1 MRFLITTNHTKT
13 RKILPV
19 YPVAP
24 FIEQR
29 MTSLTDFNQ
38 QVGTPTTSNVS
49 HILSRRWRKQISVV
63 FHRGWNRW
71 WFRLAALQR
80 VTSQQWG
87 GGSQLCDNNEGVSC
101 CVPYRVTV
109 TSHSPCKAP
118 GRRPG
123 VATDKVSAPRRHA
136 RPHFA
141 HSFYHRNLIR
151 RC

>member
-1 MRFLITTNHTKT
+1 MEKTDQCCVSPLLESLVVSSRATTCNKST
-13 RKILPV
+13 
-19 YPVAP
+19 
-24 FIEQR
+24 
-29 MTSLTDFNQ
+29 M
-38 QVGTPTTSNVS
+38 VG
-49 HILSRRWRKQISVV
+49 WE
-63 FHRGWNRW
+63 
-71 WFRLAALQR
+71 
-80 VTSQQWG
+80 

-141 HSFYHRNLIR
+141 RSFISPSEFDKKMLKISKDEFSILRILRLEI
-151 RC
+151 